1 MGRYSQI
8 SNKEREELL
17 SEFCEALAVL
27 KTADEAM
34 KFLTD
39 LLTRQEIITLA
50 KRIKIAKLLIE
61 GRGYRNIENA
71 LKVSHGTI
79 AKVGQWLDE
88 SGEGFKLVAERTK
101 REKTELTGT
110 DELRKMEWGRFKK
123 SHPLMFWPEFLVRD
137 IIRLM
142 NRKQREKVREA
153 LQALNKKSRL
163 YSQINEILRH

>member
-1 MGRYSQI
+1 MRYSQI
-8 SNKEREELL
+8 SNKEKGELL

-61 GRGYRNIENA
+61 GRNYRSIEVA

-79 AKVGQWLDE
+79 AKVGQWLLE

-101 REKTELTGT
+101 KERRELTGS
-110 DELRKMEWGRFKK
+110 EQLGEMEWERFKRGH
-123 SHPLMFWPEFLVRD
+123 SLMFWPELFIKD
-137 IIRLM
+137 IVKMM
-142 NRKQREKVREA
+142 NEKQKRKTREMIDK
-153 LQALNKKSRL
+153 LNHKSRL
-163 YSQINEILRH
+163 YKQITKSLS